1 MSRFLARR
9 GLAVAASAVSAAS
22 APRVFSPHEALE
34 RVCKPKK
41 KRNFP
46 ETVEVLLALNLD
58 PKQQNQALRVVA
70 DLPSGTGKATRVAVF
85 TNDNALAKA
94 ATDAGAY
101 LVGGSDLI
109 AELAAGRKIDFAKT
123 LAGTDV
129 MPALTKQL
137 GKTLGTQSLMPSK
150 KLGSVLE
157 SAGDL
162 AAAVKR
168 AKAGAVE
175 LRVDRTGV
183 VRAGVRWLPCIIARA
198 RAKLTSL

>member
-1 MSRFLARR
+1 MSRVLARR
-9 GLAVAASAVSAAS
+9 GLAVAASASAAS

-34 RVCKPKK
+34 RVRQPKK
-41 KRNFP
+41 RRHFP

-58 PKQQNQALRVVA
+58 PKQQNQAMRVVA

-85 TNDNALAKA
+85 TNDSALAKA
-94 ATDAGAY
+94 ATDAGAD

-123 LAGTDV
+123 LAGTDA
-129 MPALTKQL
+129 MPVLTKQL

-183 VRAGVRWLPCIIARA
+183 VRAGVRGRWAVRA
-198 RAKLTSL
+198 GS